1 VRESQYTGVYFFE
14 NLENNKQAKVNK
26 VSADFANQYKSAD
39 VFCFYICLD
48 IRIHETVSTGNPL
61 FFVYSVA
68 NFDRSLEMRR
78 PQHCCQTLIIQ
89 RIYAILLS

>member
-1 VRESQYTGVYFFE
+1 VRESQYAGVYFFG

-26 VSADFANQYKSAD
+26 VSADFANQYKSAE

-48 IRIHETVSTGNPL
+48 ICIHETVSTGKPL

-68 NFDRSLEMRR
+68 KFDRCLETKQ
-78 PQHCCQTLIIQ
+78 PQHCCHVH
-89 RIYAILLS
+89 LSMM